1 VTARR
6 TQLGRLL
13 QVRRQAAG
21 LSRTRVGAILD
32 IPPGTIEGWELG
44 RVAKPPVHD
53 VLRLARL
60 LGISPAEVEAAV
72 LEDRPLEPD
81 GETSE
86 PSPGAAPLLDQ
97 AFSLFAW
104 SNAQAPAAL
113 QTTPETVAAWRS
125 GERTMTL
132 PETMSVAA
140 LIGLHAAGVTAQ
152 KTRSR

>member
-1 VTARR
+1 MTRTA
-6 TQLGRLL
+6 LGRLL
-13 QVRRQAAG
+13 QERRTALG
-21 LSRTRVGAILD
+21 YSRTRAGTILG

-60 LGISPAEVEAAV
+60 LGISPAEIEAAV
-72 LEDRPLEPD
+72 LEDSPLEAD
-81 GETSE
+81 EETSE
-86 PSPGAAPLLDQ
+86 PRPGAASLLEQ

-104 SNAQAPAAL
+104 SNAQAAAAL
-113 QTTPETVAAWRS
+113 QTTPEAVAAWRS

-140 LIGLHAAGVTAQ
+140 LIGLHAAGATAQ